1 MTIRAYHFHTG
12 RLRDGRPI
20 PPLGEWLEHTG
31 DVVICQ
37 SGLHASRHPADA
49 LTYAPGPYLDLVEC
63 DGIVTEHEDKLACSR
78 RRRVATIDATPLL
91 VQYAGECAALACW
104 CAGLT
109 SDVYQRAVLATQSY
123 AAGDLHPAELE
134 RIWDAARD
142 AASDAARAAASD
154 AARAAASDAA
164 WAAAGVAAWAAA
176 GVAAWAAAK
185 AAAGDAMRA
194 RFAALVAEA
203 LP

>member
-12 RLRDGRPI
+12 RLRDGRPV

-31 DVVICQ
+31 DVVICR

-63 DGIVTEHEDKLACSR
+63 DGIVTDGIVTEHEDKFVCR
-78 RRRVATIDATPLL
+78 RRRRIATVDATPLL
-91 VQYAGECAALACW
+91 VRYAGECAALACW

-109 SDVYQRAVLATQSY
+109 DDVYQRAVLATQSY

-134 RIWDAARD
+134 RIWAAARG
-142 AASDAARAAASD
+142 AAATST
-154 AARAAASDAA
+154 RWTQFRSS
-164 WAAAGVAAWAAA
+164 GF
-176 GVAAWAAAK
+176 K
-185 AAAGDAMRA
+185 
-194 RFAALVAEA
+194 FFE
-203 LP
+203 